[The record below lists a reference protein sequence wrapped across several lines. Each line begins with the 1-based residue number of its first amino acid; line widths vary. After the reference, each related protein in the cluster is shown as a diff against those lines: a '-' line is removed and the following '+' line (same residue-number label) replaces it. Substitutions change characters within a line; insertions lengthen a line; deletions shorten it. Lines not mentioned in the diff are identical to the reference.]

1 MYVCFMEFY
10 YFRSFCTSFEMI
22 RNQFGESYSSLQ
34 CETIIA
40 SFSGIFCRFALFSM
54 GLFRND
60 EVIRILNCLTI
71 FSHQFISNFKW
82 FRKSMRMV
90 ILLSFSSISNF
101 CLSISV
107 CVCVF
112 FFETR
117 YFVEPVFLF
126 TSISFAC
133 RIKCWSMYIARYL
146 IVAVAFAVFHFVVL
160 HFTFKMHTSINQTI
174 VTFCSL

>member
-1 MYVCFMEFY
+1 M
-10 YFRSFCTSFEMI
+10 T

-82 FRKSMRMV
+82 FRKTMRMV

-101 CLSISV
+101 YLSFSL
-107 CVCVF
+107 CMW
-112 FFETR
+112 
-117 YFVEPVFLF
+117 VFLNF
-126 TSISFAC
+126 FLRDGILSSQYFFSLRSFAC

>member
-1 MYVCFMEFY
+1 MFSFSLWICYYFHVCLFHGILL
-10 YFRSFCTSFEMI
+10 FRSFCTSFEMI
-22 RNQFGESYSSLQ
+22 RNQFGESYSSLR

-54 GLFRND
+54 RLFRND

-101 CLSISV
+101 CLSFSV
-107 CVCVF
+107 YVCF
-112 FFETR
+112 FFATR

-126 TSISFAC
+126 TSIICMPNQVLIDVCCSVSDCCCSFRCLSFCGA
-133 RIKCWSMYIARYL
+133 
-146 IVAVAFAVFHFVVL
+146 AFHIQNAY
-160 HFTFKMHTSINQTI
+160 KY
-174 VTFCSL
+174 